1 MEFTRKKQVIP
12 ETNDEEL
19 RRRLLNLP
27 DCYYRERDPKVR
39 RRLLDEAD
47 KEELTP
53 EENVV
58 RRELYEIRYPK
69 NGPVKDTYLR
79 AWMNLRFIL
88 TQKSSLFSR
97 GMNPKQVI
105 TKPLDEIGFA
115 ELGEDSLY
123 RSLLYQEL
131 YHLGMLYASLCT
143 EDKNYTSLIF
153 GLGSLSEEKL
163 ALKIGAEF
171 QDIGVR
177 VIELSKVDEKY
188 RLWTDALTAAYC
200 DLFPEYENMVKS

>member
-1 MEFTRKKQVIP
+1 MEFKYTKREPAAGREQELQRK
-12 ETNDEEL
+12 
-19 RRRLLNLP
+19 LLAWP
-27 DCYYRERDPKVR
+27 DSYYREREPR
-39 RRLLDEAD
+39 LRLELLDAAD
-47 KEELTP
+47 EQGLTP
-53 EENVV
+53 EDNRV

-97 GMNPKQVI
+97 GMNPKQVM
-105 TKPLDEIGFA
+105 KELDLIGFDR
-115 ELGEDSLY
+115 LGEDASY
-123 RSLLYQEL
+123 RALLYQEL